1 MSGPRYAVFGAGM
14 MGRVV
19 AQDLL
24 ASEADAKVALFDR
37 SRELLENA
45 AERIADSRLT
55 SESCDAKDG
64 DAVARAMEGHDVAIA
79 ALPHGLSLSL
89 IESAIASGT
98 SLVDLVGD
106 APDKRRAL
114 DAEARA
120 AGSLIVPGCGV
131 APGISNFCVGRGVE
145 LLDETDKA
153 GIYVGGIPRRP
164 EPPLWYQT
172 VFLLESVLT
181 AYRRKATIRRD
192 GRWVEVEPLT
202 EIEELDFPEPIGKL
216 EAFYTDGLGSLPI
229 TVGERVGSDLYEKTL
244 RYPGHVTGILFLQ
257 QCGLLSPT
265 PVDVAGTSVAPSA
278 LLQRVLEDKLRL
290 GPEGDILAMRVVVE
304 GRSGG
309 RSVAHEFELIDY
321 FDAEKSHTA
330 MARTT
335 GFTAAC
341 AARRIASG
349 VIEGAGVRFPEEI
362 FLGEQFDS
370 IVAELGSKGVRVEHR
385 ERAMPHQA
393 S

>member
-1 MSGPRYAVFGAGM
+1 MSEPRYAVFGAGM

-24 ASEADAKVALFDR
+24 ASEADASVALFDR
-37 SRELLENA
+37 SDELLADA
-45 AERIADSRLT
+45 AKGIADSRLST
-55 SESCDAKDG
+55 RTFDANERV
-64 DAVARAMEGHDVAIA
+64 AAARAMEGHDVAIA

-89 IESAIASGT
+89 VESAIASGT
-98 SLVDLVGD
+98 SLVDLVGE

-153 GIYVGGIPRRP
+153 AIYVGGIPRKP

-192 GRWVEVEPLT
+192 GAWVEVEPLT
-202 EIEELDFPEPIGKL
+202 DLEELEFPGAIGKL
-216 EAFYTDGLGSLPI
+216 EAFYTDGLGSLPM
-229 TVGERVGSDLYEKTL
+229 TVGERVRSDLYEKTL
-244 RYPGHVTGILFLQ
+244 RYPGHVAGILFLQ

-265 PVDVAGTSVAPSA
+265 PVDVADISVAPVA
-278 LLQRVLEDKLRL
+278 VLQKVLEDKLRL
-290 GPEGDILAMRVVVE
+290 GPEGDILVMRVVVE
-304 GRSGG
+304 GHSAG

-321 FDAEKSHTA
+321 FDADKGHTA

-341 AARRIASG
+341 AARRIAAG

-362 FLGEQFDS
+362 FLGEQFDA
-370 IVAELGSKGVRVEHR
+370 IVAELGTKGVRVEHR
-385 ERAMPHQA
+385 EREMPQSA

>member
-1 MSGPRYAVFGAGM
+1 MPRYAVFGAGM

-24 ASEADAKVALFDR
+24 ASEADATVALFDR
-37 SRELLENA
+37 SDELLAKA
-45 AERIADSRLT
+45 AESIADSRLST
-55 SESCDAKDG
+55 EAVDAKEPV
-64 DAVARAMEGHDVAIA
+64 AAARAMEGHDVAIA

-89 IESAIASGT
+89 VESAIASGT
-98 SLVDLVGD
+98 SLVDLVGE

-131 APGISNFCVGRGVE
+131 APGISNFCVGRGIE

-153 GIYVGGIPRRP
+153 AIYVGGIPRKP

-172 VFLLESVLT
+172 VFLLESVLA

-202 EIEELDFPEPIGKL
+202 DIEELAFPGPIGKL
-216 EAFYTDGLGSLPI
+216 EAFYTDGLGSLPM
-229 TVGERVGSDLYEKTL
+229 TVGERVSGDLYEKTL
-244 RYPGHVTGILFLQ
+244 RYPGHVAGILVLQ

-265 PVDVAGTSVAPSA
+265 AVDVAGASVAPVA
-278 LLQRVLEDKLRL
+278 LLQKVLEDKLRL
-290 GPEGDILAMRVVVE
+290 GPEGDILVMRIVVE
-304 GRSGG
+304 GRSAG

-321 FDAEKSHTA
+321 FDAENGHTA

-341 AARRIASG
+341 AARRIAVG

-370 IVAELGSKGVRVEHR
+370 IVAELGTKGVRVEHR
-385 ERAMPHQA
+385 EREMPQSA
-393 S
+393 L

>member
-1 MSGPRYAVFGAGM
+1 MSEPRYAVFGAGM

-24 ASEADAKVALFDR
+24 ASEPDASVALFDR
-37 SRELLENA
+37 SDELLADA
-45 AERIADSRLT
+45 AKRIADSRLST
-55 SESCDAKDG
+55 RTFDANERV
-64 DAVARAMEGHDVAIA
+64 AAARAMEGHDVAIA
-79 ALPHGLSLSL
+79 ALPHGLSLTL
-89 IESAIASGT
+89 VESAIASGT

-106 APDKRRAL
+106 APEQRRAL

-120 AGSLIVPGCGV
+120 AGCLIVPGCGV
-131 APGISNFCVGRGVE
+131 APGISNFCVGRGIE
-145 LLDETDKA
+145 LLDDTDKA
-153 GIYVGGIPRRP
+153 AIYVGGIPRKP

-181 AYRRKATIRRD
+181 SYRRQATIRRE
-192 GRWVEVEPLT
+192 GAWVEVEPLT

-216 EAFYTDGLGSLPI
+216 EAFYTDGLGSLPM
-229 TVGERVGSDLYEKTL
+229 TVGERVRSDLYEKTL
-244 RYPGHVTGILFLQ
+244 RYPGHVAGILFLQ
-257 QCGLLSPT
+257 RCGLLSPT
-265 PVDVAGTSVAPSA
+265 PVDVADISVAPVA
-278 LLQRVLEDKLRL
+278 VLQRVLEDKLRL
-290 GPEGDILAMRVVVE
+290 GPEGDILVMRVVVE
-304 GRSGG
+304 GLSGG

-321 FDAEKSHTA
+321 FDADKGHTA

-341 AARRIASG
+341 AARRIACG

-362 FLGEQFDS
+362 FLGEQFDA
-370 IVAELGSKGVRVEHR
+370 IVAELGTKGVRLGHR
-385 ERAMPHQA
+385 EREMPQSA